1 MPLLRTNGVGYAA
14 KEFVER
20 ARSIVRL
27 EIELALLEIK
37 TKLVRIGVGAGL
49 VAAAA
54 VVALFAFGFL
64 LAAAAAGLALAVPL
78 WAALLIVSATLFGL
92 TIALA
97 LLGMRSLNAGT
108 PPIPEEAI
116 EEARLTTEAVVNGR

>member
-1 MPLLRTNGVGYAA
+1 MPLLKTNGVGYAA

-20 ARSIVRL
+20 ARTIVRL

-37 TKLVRIGVGAGL
+37 TKLVRIGMGVGLA
-49 VAAAA
+49 AAAA

-64 LAAAAAGLALAVPL
+64 AAAAAAGLALAVPL
-78 WAALLIVSATLFGL
+78 WAALLIVGGTLLAL
-92 TIALA
+92 TIVLA
-97 LLGMRSLNAGT
+97 LLGIHSIKAGT

-116 EEARLTTEAVVNGR
+116 EEARLTTEVVVNGK